1 MSNRRW
7 SFIKTGRG
15 HEHASDDVATLEEW
29 WQRWPAAHAAVLTT
43 NRPLVLD
50 ADVGRGV
57 DGRESVREL
66 EERYGALRRAHRA
79 NAKWW

>member
-1 MSNRRW
+1 
-7 SFIKTGRG
+7 
-15 HEHASDDVATLEEW
+15 
-29 WQRWPAAHAAVLTT
+29 VLTT